1 MAPTPLPFPDWLR
14 ITLKRP
20 EDRQED
26 GSLLL
31 NVFFQCAGERIYAKV
46 QMESKGIA
54 KRSAHPLYV
63 FAMELLQENKE
74 FMDLS
79 VKGHFK
85 VSPYQG
91 ERGMALTIRMVI
103 MEAKKAESVSQEGDD
118 EEDLFDN
125 LPVKVYDRKGKNV
138 AKHIL
143 SVFIPTSTKRPFA
156 EGSSSRAA
164 HKSRVQDCD
173 DERSASQWS
182 RWNLEN
188 QKTESAEDGN
198 KPKSGEDYDSEGS
211 GGGNDSENS
220 GLDAEKDVLKKAGRG
235 GARPGAGRPRKT
247 I

>member
-46 QMESKGIA
+46 QIESKGIA
-54 KRSAHPLYV
+54 KRSSHPLYG
-63 FAMELLQENKE
+63 FAIELLKENKD

-103 MEAKKAESVSQEGDD
+103 MEAKKAEFISQEEDD
-118 EEDLFDN
+118 EDDPFDD

-138 AKHIL
+138 AKDIL
-143 SVFIPTSTKRPFA
+143 SALNPTSIKRRFA
-156 EGSSSRAA
+156 EGPSSRAA
-164 HKSRVQDCD
+164 RVQDYGNQGDQGAKSAD
-173 DERSASQWS
+173 D
-182 RWNLEN
+182 
-188 QKTESAEDGN
+188 
-198 KPKSGEDYDSEGS
+198 DSEGS
-211 GGGNDSENS
+211 GRSGGSEHS
-220 GLDAEKDVLKKAGRG
+220 GQEKDVLKKGGRG
-235 GARPGAGRPRKT
+235 GVCWGR
-247 I
+247 